1 MSPLPF
7 PPKIYPASAG
17 TGKTYT
23 LAAEYIALMLADT
36 SAKAFGRILAVT
48 FTNKATAEMKER
60 ILRFLYDLANG
71 GGNDVLQKVRTLMPQ
86 PAPSEAEVRSRAA
99 KALSAIVHDY
109 DFFRVETIDS
119 FFWWLLS
126 GVTHE
131 LGMPSGVRADIND
144 TEAVRQAV
152 DCLIKKSETDKE
164 LRGQMERY
172 VHERIEDDKN
182 WNFKNDLLKLAG
194 QLTSSGFLNK
204 EEELVKSLNN
214 ISFDEYRKEIG
225 NLKAGIEQQLT
236 ALAETL
242 NRALTNLNGEWD
254 ERLAYPGDLRSY
266 IGKIAVFEDFT
277 PANRL
282 LKRIEAPENWLK
294 AADTKDASAMA
305 AAGHWREVLA
315 DTEEKRVQLMPVL
328 NTCAICLDRL
338 NPLSLL
344 QQTRKALQQVNEE
357 NSREMIAYV
366 PYIFRNSVAA
376 ADAPFVLE
384 RAGSRFDHIMIDEF
398 QDTSSMQWENF
409 RKLLLESMSTG
420 GKCLLV
426 GDVKQAIYRFRGGD
440 WEILEGLNKEYKG
453 KQNGGEDILCK
464 MQTNFRTDER
474 IVRFNNQ
481 FFPKAAAIIDSLG
494 GGEAHAADIYEE
506 AGCQEAKHKGDVGY
520 VRIAVSSKP
529 GAPAASD
536 EEGGGV
542 LDEMAEQMQRL
553 HAEGL
558 PYREMCILVR
568 KKGEAADIVDAFA
581 EKEIPLISDEA
592 FLLSASPAV
601 LTVIDALRVL
611 ADDGNK
617 LALASLAKTYRP
629 DAPLHDSEAML
640 NALPQ
645 EFTGRRAELAAMPL
659 YELCEELIRIFGL
672 WQNAA
677 VENTDEAHA
686 AGQLAYLTYFL
697 DLVAAYL
704 QDNASSLPD
713 FLDHWDEILFSK
725 SIPGAVAD
733 GVRVLT
739 IHKSKGLEA
748 HTVFIPFCDWN
759 LEKDHNDTILW
770 LTPRVAPFSKISP
783 IPVAPH
789 SKRVKHSIF
798 AADYEQEHLRSRIE
812 NLNLLY
818 VAFTRPRHNLF
829 VWGTWSGKDKD
840 KDQVATVGDLLHK
853 VIDNNFS
860 DDYQKYRYEE
870 TAEGFVLETL
880 SSPRADCRAEGQAA
894 PAGGKQ
900 NPFGSDVRRPMHIA
914 LCQTPLR
921 ANFCQSGEAAEF
933 IAARAGEEEAADA
946 AAYINRGNLMH
957 KIFSMIE
964 TAADISRAVGVLRGR
979 GFEADGIDFDKIET
993 EIRQK
998 IAACPLVAD
1007 LTDGSWLVL
1016 NERSILLPAGNGQGV
1031 AMVRPDRV
1039 SFKDGR
1045 AVVLDY
1051 KFGKPLPKHQEQV
1064 KQYAAYLRQMGTP
1077 HVKAFLWYFDENK
1090 LVEAL

>member
-60 ILRFLYDLANG
+60 ILRFLFDLANG

-144 TEAVRQAV
+144 KEAVRQAV
-152 DCLIKKSETDKE
+152 DSLIKKSENDAK

-172 VHERIEDDKN
+172 VHERIDDDKN

-204 EEELVKSLNN
+204 EEELDKSLKN

-225 NLKAGIEQQLT
+225 SLKASIEQQLT
-236 ALAETL
+236 DLAE
-242 NRALTNLNGEWD
+242 NLPSEFAKIMGDWETKI
-254 ERLAYPGDLRSY
+254 AYPGDFKSY
-266 IGKIAVFEDFT
+266 LGNMRNFSDFT
-277 PANRL
+277 PSNRMM
-282 LKRIEAPENWLK
+282 KRIDAAENWLK
-294 AADTKDASAMA
+294 AADKKKASAMA
-305 AAGHWREVLA
+305 AADQMRAVLA
-315 DTEEKRVQLMPVL
+315 ETEENRAQLMPAL
-328 NTCAICLDRL
+328 NTCAICLNRL

-344 QQTRKALQQVNEE
+344 QQTRQMLQQVNEE

-366 PYIFRNSVAA
+366 PYIFRSSVAS

-440 WEILEGLNKEYKG
+440 WEILEGLNKEYKD
-453 KQNGGEDILCK
+453 KKNGGEDILCK

-481 FFPKAAAIIDSLG
+481 FFPKAAAVIDSLG
-494 GGEAHAADIYEE
+494 SGEAHAAAIYEE

-520 VRIAVSSKP
+520 VRIALSSKL
-529 GAPAASD
+529 GAPAED
-536 EEGGGV
+536 EEEGGGV

-553 HAEGL
+553 HANGL
-558 PYREMCILVR
+558 AYRDMCILVR
-568 KKGEAADIVDAFA
+568 WKREAADIVDAFA
-581 EKEIPLISDEA
+581 EKDIPLISDEA

-611 ADDGNK
+611 ADADNK
-617 LALASLAKTYRP
+617 LALATLAKTYCP
-629 DAPLHDSEAML
+629 DVVLHDSEVLL

-672 WQNAA
+672 WQDAAAGNAEE
-677 VENTDEAHA
+677 VHE

-704 QDNASSLPD
+704 QDHASSLPD
-713 FLDHWDEILFSK
+713 FLDHWDEILSGK

-748 HTVFIPFCDWN
+748 HTVFIPYCNWD
-759 LEKDHNDTILW
+759 LEKDHRDTILW
-770 LTPRVAPFSKISP
+770 LTPSEEPFSKISP

-789 SKRVKHSIF
+789 SNRVRQSIF
-798 AADYEQEHLRSRIE
+798 ADDYEQEHLRSRIE

-818 VAFTRPRHNLF
+818 VAFTRPQRNLF
-829 VWGTWSGKDKD
+829 VWGTWSGKDNG
-840 KDQVATVGDLLHK
+840 QVATAGDLLHA
-853 VIDNNFS
+853 VIDKDFS
-860 DDYQKYRYEE
+860 DDNQPYRYEE
-870 TAEGFVLETL
+870 TADGFVLETL
-880 SSPRADCRAEGQAA
+880 SAPQADYRDEGQAK
-894 PAGGKQ
+894 PAEGKQ
-900 NPFGSDVRRPMHIA
+900 NPFGSNVRRPLQVP

-921 ANFCQSGEAAEF
+921 ADFRQSGEAAEF
-933 IAARAGEEEAADA
+933 IAARAGEEAVAESAG
-946 AAYINRGNLMH
+946 YINRGNLMH

-964 TAADISRAVGVLRGR
+964 TAADIARAVGVLRGQ
-979 GFEADGIDFDKIET
+979 GFEADGIDFNQIET

-1016 NERSILLPAGNGQGV
+1016 NERSILLPAGSAQGA

-1077 HVKAFLWYFDENK
+1077 HVKAYLWYFDENK
-1090 LVEAL
+1090 LVEVL